1 MQTSVD
7 ETNIFYIFAPLKENV
22 VMKNFDEYEIQFT
35 GLKEG
40 QHDFHYNI
48 DETFFA
54 LFDYDEFGAVDVN
67 ANVLLT
73 IKSNEEMELTI
84 GVEGLV
90 NVVCGVSLVSYDQPI
105 ELSLDLKVKFG
116 EEYDDD
122 QDDEWLILPHEAHH
136 LEIQQYI
143 YEAVILAVPHKKV
156 HPKVKDGT
164 MESVILD
171 KLEELS
177 PSNTEDKENQTDPR
191 WDKLK
196 ELLND
201 K

>member
-1 MQTSVD
+1 MGR
-7 ETNIFYIFAPLKENV
+7 TNIFYIFAPLKENV
-22 VMKNFDEYEIQFT
+22 VMKNFEEYKIQFA

-40 QHDFHYNI
+40 QHEFHYKI
-48 DETFFA
+48 DEAFFA
-54 LFDYDEFGAVDVN
+54 LFDYEEFGAVDVD
-67 ANVLLT
+67 AHVLLN
-73 IKSNEEMELTI
+73 KKPNDEMDLAI
-84 GVEGLV
+84 GVEGSV
-90 NVVCGVSLVSYDQPI
+90 KVICGVSTVPYDQPI
-105 ELSLDLKVKFG
+105 ELVLELKVKFG
-116 EEYDDD
+116 DEFDDD
-122 QDDEWLILPHEAHH
+122 QDDEWLILPHGAHY
-136 LEIQQYI
+136 LEIEQYI

-164 MESVILD
+164 MESAILD

-177 PSNTEDKENQTDPR
+177 PGNKEDKDKKTDPR